1 MSEII
6 DEIGDGD
13 GLSGGH
19 PKDVAKKGAKKAAK
33 SATKLMMNV
42 PKLPFYIEDHI
53 DEIVEAEID
62 LIFSELE

>member
-6 DEIGDGD
+6 DEIDIED
-13 GLSGGH
+13 GLAKGH
-19 PKDVAKKGAKKAAK
+19 PKEEAKKGAKKAAK

-53 DEIVEAEID
+53 DEIVEAEIE
-62 LIFSELE
+62 LYFSELE